1 MELTEDTY
9 GTRYEEDMVVT
20 LHYGMSIEGNI
31 VLLWQSAGL
40 SDDRRWIFE
49 RISDDVDGEVAETID
64 DEIER
69 LKLELETRN
78 AQITFLT
85 EELARKNR
93 QLAKQAQ
100 MLGRPTIRSHQS
112 DVGDT
117 DQQGEAMQD
126 GIVPNGMEQRPNN
139 TG

>member
-85 EELARKNR
+85 EEETNDSVT
-93 QLAKQAQ
+93 
-100 MLGRPTIRSHQS
+100 PN
-112 DVGDT
+112 VGDT

-126 GIVPNGMEQRPNN
+126 GIVPNGMEQA
-139 TG
+139 